1 LIRKMASHG
10 LSVLLALAGLTPA
23 AKAAGIERF
32 RADASAPAPLL
43 KGALISQGSAL
54 FFVSGQIA
62 APIDPSQ
69 AVSPA
74 RTPAEMGDTST
85 QTISALTKVK
95 AILEAHGYTMAD
107 IVKVTVF
114 LVGDPAKGGAMDFA
128 GMNEGFKRFFGTV
141 ENPNAVARSTVQ
153 VVAVAYPAF
162 LVEIE
167 AIAARAPEAEK
178 RP

>member
-1 LIRKMASHG
+1 MVRHG
-10 LSVLLALAGLTPA
+10 LPLLLALGGLTPA
-23 AKAAGIERF
+23 AHAAEIGRF

-43 KGALISQGSAL
+43 KGALIPQGSAL
-54 FFVSGQIA
+54 FYVSGQIA
-62 APIDPSQ
+62 SPIDPSQ
-69 AVSPA
+69 PIAPA
-74 RTPAEMGDTST
+74 RTPTEMGDTST
-85 QTISALTKVK
+85 QTVSALTKVK

-141 ENPNAVARSTVQ
+141 ENSNAVARSTVQ

-167 AIAARAPEAEK
+167 AIAARAPEAET